1 MTPQPFPRKPL
12 SALRLAL
19 VLAGFA
25 CHHAAAVPY
34 PRDQRNA
41 MIAAGY
47 GYLLPRQDQCH
58 QPCGYQNMYCCEA
71 GTQCYTSD
79 GIAGCSA
86 YAGGGWAWYTTTWT
100 VTQTFTRTYNSWIPA
115 ATGPD
120 DGGDCVP
127 PPGSGQ
133 IACGKICCASWQ
145 YCAHRGQCMANNQGP
160 LPVPGPVPTTYTSD
174 GVTITTQFSPPW
186 RVTSST
192 LDGGDGPTPTAD
204 DPAASD
210 TAGIVVPGDDP
221 TTEEGGGGL
230 SGGAIAGI
238 VIGALAGVALLLLL
252 CVCCAVRGLWHGM
265 LAVLGFGKKKN
276 KGGSDSSS
284 DHSRRDNHSSWYGGR
299 PSSAGARSEKKKG
312 AGLLGLGALLGT
324 LALLLG
330 LKRDGKKRQGGSTVK
345 SRSDVSS
352 SYFSESYTG
361 TSSRSSDR
369 RTRRSRR
376 SSRHSH
382 SRTPSRVTRTTH
394 TTHTHTRLSRAPSA
408 RSARSPRSPR
418 P

>member
-1 MTPQPFPRKPL
+1 MMYRSSSRTSA
-12 SALRLAL
+12 SALSLFLLANTL
-19 VLAGFA
+19 
-25 CHHAAAVPY
+25 HHAAAIPY
-34 PRDQRNA
+34 PRDQHNA
-41 MIAAGY
+41 MLAAGY
-47 GYLLPRQDQCH
+47 GYLLPRQGQCH
-58 QPCGYQNMYCCEA
+58 QHCGHNNMYCCDE
-71 GTQCYTSD
+71 GTQCYTSN

-115 ATGPD
+115 ATGPS

-145 YCAHRGQCMANNQGP
+145 YCAYEGQCMANN
-160 LPVPGPVPTTYTSD
+160 PGAVPTTYTSD

-192 LDGGDGPTPTAD
+192 VDGDGPTPTGD
-204 DPAASD
+204 DPAATD
-210 TAGIVVPGDDP
+210 TAGVVVPGDDT

-238 VIGALAGVALLLLL
+238 VIGTIAGVALLLLICAC
-252 CVCCAVRGLWHGM
+252 CVIRGLWHGVM
-265 LAVLGFGKKKN
+265 AVLGFGKKKD
-276 KGGSDSSS
+276 SDRSSI
-284 DHSRRDNHSSWYGGR
+284 HSNRDNHSSWYGGR
-299 PSSAGARSEKKKG
+299 PSSAGARKEKKKG

-330 LKRDGKKRQGGSTVK
+330 LRRDKKKRQGGSTIK
-345 SRSDVSS
+345 TRSDVSS
-352 SYFSESYTG
+352 SYFSDSYTG

-369 RTRRSRR
+369 RTRHSRR
-376 SSRHSH
+376 SSRHGH

-408 RSARSPRSPR
+408 RSARSARSPR